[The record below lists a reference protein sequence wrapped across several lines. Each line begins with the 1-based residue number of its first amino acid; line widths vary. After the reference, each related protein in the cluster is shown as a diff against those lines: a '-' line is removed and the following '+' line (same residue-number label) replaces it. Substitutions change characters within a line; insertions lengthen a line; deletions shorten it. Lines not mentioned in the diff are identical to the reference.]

1 MSKLSKII
9 RMEFRLTASNKL
21 FIVLTIL
28 GPFLI
33 AAVTVLPGTLANS
46 GSRMGSPETRIAIA
60 GPDQGFIDAISP
72 ALALSKIQLVP
83 AQDTIASLDAE
94 VLAGAFDGYIVLPP
108 DLTRADRLEYV
119 SKSAGDIRMLSVLQG
134 VIGQAIVVERLV
146 KAGISAVEVASLTQP
161 PAVESRQLT
170 RTGEK
175 KSTDFLTVL
184 MTGLVLAMLLYM
196 TVLLYGQVIGR
207 SVLSEKTSKTAE
219 IMLSSV
225 RPMDL
230 LFGKILGKAAASLL
244 QYGIWVGVTTVFLKL
259 FGPLLGV
266 PLSLRIGLPT
276 LLFLVL
282 FFLLAF
288 FLYCS
293 LYAALGAASE
303 DEQHLGQLAWPMI
316 LFLVLPVV
324 LIFPIISTPQA
335 PLVVGLSFFPL
346 TAPIVMFLRILVG
359 AAKTWEV
366 LLSVGLLLA
375 SIAGV
380 IVLSAKIFRVGL
392 LMTGKRFKVSE
403 IWRLAAWK

>member
-1 MSKLSKII
+1 MSKLAKII
-9 RMEFRLTASNKL
+9 RMEFKLTAANKL

-33 AAVTVLPGTLANS
+33 AAVTVLPGTLS

-60 GPDQGFIDAISP
+60 GPDQGLIDAIGP
-72 ALALSKIQLVP
+72 ALAASKIRLVP
-83 AQDTIASLDAE
+83 AQDNIASLDAE
-94 VLAGAFDGYIVLPP
+94 VLAGAFEGYIVLPP
-108 DLTRADRLEYV
+108 DLIRAGRLEYV
-119 SKSAGDIRMLSVLQG
+119 SKGAGDIRMLGVLRG
-134 VIGQAIVVERLV
+134 VIGQAIVAQRLV
-146 KAGISAVEVASLTQP
+146 KAGISAAEVASLTRP
-161 PAVESRQLT
+161 PAVEQRQLT

-175 KSTDFLTVL
+175 KSSDFLTLL
-184 MTGLVLAMLLYM
+184 MTGLMLAMLLYM

-207 SVLSEKTSKTAE
+207 SVLSEKTSKTVE

-230 LFGKILGKAAASLL
+230 LFGKILGKVAASLL
-244 QYGIWVGVTTVFLKL
+244 QYGIWVVVTMVFLKL
-259 FGPLLGV
+259 FGPRLGV
-266 PLSLRIGLPT
+266 PLNLGIGLPT
-276 LLFLVL
+276 LLYLVL

-324 LIFPIISTPQA
+324 MIFPILSTPQA
-335 PLVVGLSFFPL
+335 PLVVGMSLFPL

-359 AAKTWEV
+359 AAKTWEI

-375 SIAGV
+375 SSAGV

-392 LMTGKRFKVSE
+392 LMTGKRFRFSE

>member
-1 MSKLSKII
+1 MSKLAKII
-9 RMEFRLTASNKL
+9 RMEFRLTAANKL

-33 AAVTVLPGTLANS
+33 AAVTVLPSTLANS
-46 GSRMGSPETRIAIA
+46 GSRMGGLETRIALA

-72 ALALSKIQLVP
+72 ALAASKIRLVP
-83 AQDTIASLDAE
+83 AQDAIASLDAE
-94 VLAGAFDGYIVLPP
+94 VLAGAVDGYIVLPP
-108 DLTRADRLEYV
+108 DLTRAGRLEYV
-119 SKSAGDIRMLSVLQG
+119 SKGPGDIRMLGVLQG
-134 VIGQAIVVERLV
+134 VIGQAIVAQRLV
-146 KAGISAVEVASLTQP
+146 NAGISAAQVASLTQP
-161 PAVESRQLT
+161 PALEARQLT

-175 KSTDFLTVL
+175 KSSDFLTVL

-207 SVLSEKTSKTAE
+207 SVLSEKTSKTVE

-244 QYGIWVGVTTVFLKL
+244 QYGIWVGVTTIFLKL

-266 PLSLRIGLPT
+266 PLSLGIGLPM
-276 LLFLVL
+276 LLYLVL

-293 LYAALGAASE
+293 LYAALGAASV

-324 LIFPIISTPQA
+324 MIFPIISTPQA
-335 PLVVGLSFFPL
+335 PLVVGLSLFPL

-375 SIAGV
+375 AIAGV
-380 IVLSAKIFRVGL
+380 ISLSAKIFRVGL
-392 LMTGKRFKVSE
+392 LMTGKRFRFSE